1 MVAGVG
7 VSYERAKDYPITSD
21 RLLYGVI
28 LLVFMFV
35 WVCFIGIPTDQAV
48 YLDGIGVFFVAQVGM
63 KPTKWGDMR
72 SLLAL
77 GIIVYTV
84 CI

>member
-1 MVAGVG
+1 MLVQRQSSDFCTLTLANAGLKHV
-7 VSYERAKDYPITSD
+7 D
-21 RLLYGVI
+21 
-28 LLVFMFV
+28 FMFV